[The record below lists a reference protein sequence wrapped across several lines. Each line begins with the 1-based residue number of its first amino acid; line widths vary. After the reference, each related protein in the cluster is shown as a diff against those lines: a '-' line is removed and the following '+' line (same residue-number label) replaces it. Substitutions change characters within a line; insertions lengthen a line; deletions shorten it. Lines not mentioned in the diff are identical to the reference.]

1 MSSSDLSNDQARKVN
16 EALRPMLGYVSKLK
30 SRMEQIGFPIN
41 DKLYMAVVAAYDG
54 LQSAT
59 IESHLL
65 SGGKGAR
72 RPSSPSWRDRMDGSH
87 RTR

>member
-16 EALRPMLGYVSKLK
+16 ESLRPMLEYVGKLK
-30 SRMEQIGFPIN
+30 GRMEQVGFPIN

-54 LQSAT
+54 LHSAT

-65 SGGKGAR
+65 SGGKGVKR
-72 RPSSPSWRDRMDGSH
+72 SIGPSWRERMNGSH
-87 RTR
+87 RT